1 MPIQKTTKE
10 EIIAICTQ
18 VFRKQGYYRTTL
30 DQLAKANGLTKGV
43 FYHHFKNKEAI
54 MQEVLKASYSYF
66 KAKVFSIAYQDQT
79 PARDR
84 MQQMIEA
91 SNRVFSK
98 DCQGCI
104 FANTALEITHI
115 EKAFA
120 EFTKVFFVDWEKAFV
135 YILESEY
142 QPNKAQQLA
151 HQIIADIEG
160 SLILMQVHQDKD
172 FLKRAFERTMRHLDT

>member
-1 MPIQKTTKE
+1 MPIQKTTKA

-30 DQLAKANGLTKGV
+30 AQLAEANGLTKGV
-43 FYHHFKNKEAI
+43 FYHHFKNKEEI
-54 MQEVLKASYSYF
+54 MQEVLKASHSYF
-66 KAKVFSIAYQDQT
+66 KAHIFSIAYQDNV

-115 EKAFA
+115 EETFA
-120 EFTKVFFVDWEKAFV
+120 EFTKVFFVDWEQAIT

-142 QPNKAQQLA
+142 QPGKAQQLA
-151 HQIIADIEG
+151 HQIIADVEG
-160 SLILMQVHQDKD
+160 SLILMQVHQNKG
-172 FLKRAFERTMRHLDT
+172 FLKKAFERTMKHLG